1 MKNNKCV
8 GGCGCV
14 SIILVV
20 GMFDNKNILTL
31 QLKVIQIILI
41 NVHPVERYLTTPIH
55 NIPTDTQ
62 YLNLHI
68 YHYNRWIYMYNS
80 AVQST

>member
-1 MKNNKCV
+1 MSIKNSKCV

-14 SIILVV
+14 SITFVV
-20 GMFDNKNILTL
+20 GMFDNKKIFTL

-41 NVHPVERYLTTPIH
+41 NVHPADRYLTIPIH

-62 YLNLHI
+62 YQNLYI
-68 YHYNRWIYMYNS
+68 YHYNISIYMYNS
-80 AVQST
+80 A